1 MKIKFLLL
9 FLNFISFTSDPL
21 EEIATA
27 IRSGNSKN
35 ISSYFI
41 ENIDLKINEKEG
53 VYSKQQAEMILK
65 DFFVKHSA
73 KNFTIVHKSVTKN
86 ASQYVIGKLETAQG
100 KFRIYLLLKTNGNDT
115 LIQQFRIEDD
125 NE

>member
-9 FLNFISFTSDPL
+9 FLNFAFFTSDPL
-21 EEIATA
+21 EDIANA

-65 DFFVKHSA
+65 DFFVKHAA
-73 KNFTIVHKSVTKN
+73 KSFAVIHKSITKN

-100 KFRIYLLLKTNGNDT
+100 KFRIYLLLKSNGNEM